1 MTSQWP
7 DRVRCTE
14 ESTGSA
20 SETAR
25 SQVHC
30 RSKKWASLQPWT
42 ASAIPWARDPSLC
55 IYGIYG
61 CIYGCSYASPPGPSP
76 TWTNCLGTDGNTMG
90 RWVSH
95 GISGIVRLKS
105 ARWQQRTTTI
115 QVYSSCIYSSYS
127 RYWTEPIPTANQ
139 HESTIINQYQPTN
152 WRRFWRRFY
161 TSTPQL
167 TSRKV
172 WCVIPGT

>member
-7 DRVRCTE
+7 DLVRCTE

-42 ASAIPWARDPSLC
+42 ASAIPWARDPNLC

-61 CIYGCSYASPPGPSP
+61 CIYGCSYASPHEPSP
-76 TWTNCLGTDGNTMG
+76 TWTNCLVTDGNTMG

-105 ARWQQRTTTI
+105 ARWQQRQQPFKYI
-115 QVYSSCIYSSYS
+115 QVVYSSCI
-127 RYWTEPIPTANQ
+127 EPIPTANQ
-139 HESTIINQYQPTN
+139 HESTIINQDQPTN
-152 WRRFWRRFY
+152 WRRFY